1 MNKKQLLK
9 KASNNWETYIDL
21 AKWVA
26 MDSPTKYEVIPYKS
40 YKGIK
45 KIKLAG
51 EKCLYLK

>member
-1 MNKKQLLK
+1 MTKKQLLI
-9 KASNNWETYIDL
+9 KASNDWETYIDL

-45 KIKLAG
+45 KIKIEG
-51 EKCLYLK
+51 KR